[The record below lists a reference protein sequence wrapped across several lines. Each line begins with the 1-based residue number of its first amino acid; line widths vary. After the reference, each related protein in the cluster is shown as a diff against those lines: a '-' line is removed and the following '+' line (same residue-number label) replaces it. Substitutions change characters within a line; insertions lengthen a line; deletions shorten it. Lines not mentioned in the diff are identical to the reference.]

1 MNYPHLSAI
10 YNATQVTCFIAEDG
24 FVQSTAAQMLSP
36 SKVENLIMEPQGCG
50 EQTMIRMSPTALSIR
65 YLDKMNGWLDLEA
78 GSRDK
83 ALGFIEKGGI

>member
-1 MNYPHLSAI
+1 
-10 YNATQVTCFIAEDG
+10 
-24 FVQSTAAQMLSP
+24 
-36 SKVENLIMEPQGCG
+36 MEPQGCG

-83 ALGFIEKGGI
+83 ALGFIEKGGV